1 MQALD
6 TEAQALRRAIQ
17 RGGIADIGHDGGD
30 ASGSGYGRAD
40 ASLEPIGLIRR
51 LFCAARD
58 ALPGIPAR
66 ISLTAQGVCGI
77 VRRVGHVAPGPA
89 AVPRGVIQGIPRRI
103 RRTGGNSADVPQ
115 LGARVGQA
123 LSEL

>member
-1 MQALD
+1 MTVVLD
-6 TEAQALRRAIQ
+6 IWT
-17 RGGIADIGHDGGD
+17 
-30 ASGSGYGRAD
+30 
-40 ASLEPIGLIRR
+40 
-51 LFCAARD
+51 
-58 ALPGIPAR
+58 
-66 ISLTAQGVCGI
+66 
-77 VRRVGHVAPGPA
+77 VRPA

>member
-1 MQALD
+1 MLSPHSCPHFPHGAGR
-6 TEAQALRRAIQ
+6 LR
-17 RGGIADIGHDGGD
+17 
-30 ASGSGYGRAD
+30 
-40 ASLEPIGLIRR
+40 
-51 LFCAARD
+51 
-58 ALPGIPAR
+58 
-66 ISLTAQGVCGI
+66 I